1 MNRPDVVIR
10 PFSADEAVAWR
21 TIRLEALRNA
31 PEAFGQTAEHAESQ
45 GLQHFEQTVS
55 GRFPPFAAFEGG
67 TPVGTA
73 GFYILDGPK
82 MSHRG
87 MLWGMYVAPSHRR
100 LGIGCRLISAII
112 DHARGKVDQI
122 HLHVVTTNT
131 AAYDLYRR
139 MGFLAYGIEPRA
151 LRYGGRDYD
160 EAMMVL
166 LLDRPARDGS
176 PTPA

>member
-1 MNRPDVVIR
+1 MNTSGIVIR
-10 PFSADEAVAWR
+10 QFSADEAIVWR

-45 GLQHFEQTVS
+45 AMHHFEQTVS
-55 GRFPPFAAFEGG
+55 GPYPPFGAFVGD

-73 GFYILDGPK
+73 GFYILGGPK

-100 LGIGCRLISAII
+100 LGVGRRLIAAII

-139 MGFLAYGIEPRA
+139 MGFVAYGIEPRA

-166 LLDRPARDGS
+166 MLDRPAPGGRA
-176 PTPA
+176 TAA